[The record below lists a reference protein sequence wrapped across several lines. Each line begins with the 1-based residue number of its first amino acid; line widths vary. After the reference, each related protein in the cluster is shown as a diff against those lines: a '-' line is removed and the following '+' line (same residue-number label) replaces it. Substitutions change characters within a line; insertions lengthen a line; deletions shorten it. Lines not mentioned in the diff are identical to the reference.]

1 MTCIWR
7 HNYVNFVLSN
17 WQQNFLKANFL
28 METDIF
34 FDTLWNIVVQITLK
48 KTQLKVQQKR
58 TKQIY
63 IS

>member
-1 MTCIWR
+1 
-7 HNYVNFVLSN
+7 
-17 WQQNFLKANFL
+17 

-34 FDTLWNIVVQITLK
+34 FDMLWNTMIQIILK
-48 KTQLKVQQKR
+48 KTQFKVQQKR

>member
-1 MTCIWR
+1 
-7 HNYVNFVLSN
+7 
-17 WQQNFLKANFL
+17 

-34 FDTLWNIVVQITLK
+34 FDTLWNTVVQITLK
-48 KTQLKVQQKR
+48 KTQFKVQQKR